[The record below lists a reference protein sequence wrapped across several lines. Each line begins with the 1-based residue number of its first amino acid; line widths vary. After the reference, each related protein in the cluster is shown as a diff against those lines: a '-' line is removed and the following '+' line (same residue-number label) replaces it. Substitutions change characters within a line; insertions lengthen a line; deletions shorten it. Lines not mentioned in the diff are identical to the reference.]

1 MYTKVIKRLFD
12 IILSFCAIII
22 FSPLLLILT
31 MVGMVVMKGNPFFTQ
46 KRPGYKERIFRL
58 IKFRSMTNEKDETG
72 NLLPDEKRLIPYGR
86 FLRSSSLDELPELF
100 NILKGDMSFVGPRP
114 LLPEYLPRYS
124 EEQHRRHNV
133 MPGLTG
139 YAQVCGRNAISWEE
153 KFKLDVWY
161 ADHQSFFLDISIL
174 FKTVSVVFKH
184 KGITSEN
191 GVSMEEFMGDEKE
204 VLGEHK

>member
-124 EEQHRRHNV
+124 KEQHKRHNV

-174 FKTVSVVFKH
+174 FKTVSVVFRH
-184 KGITSEN
+184 KGITSGN

-204 VLGEHK
+204 ILGEHK